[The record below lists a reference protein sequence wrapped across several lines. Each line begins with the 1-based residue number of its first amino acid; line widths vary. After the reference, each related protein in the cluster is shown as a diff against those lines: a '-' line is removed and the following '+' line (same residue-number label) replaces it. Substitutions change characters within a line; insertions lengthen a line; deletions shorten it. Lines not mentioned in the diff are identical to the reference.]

1 MEQVDQ
7 VDILLVEDNPM
18 DAELTIHGL
27 QSDKLANR
35 ITWLKDGEEALNFLF
50 RRGEFEHRADSHPRI
65 VILDLKMP
73 RVDGLEVLREM
84 KSNESTRRIPVVMLT
99 SSQEESD
106 LIKSYNLGVN
116 SYVVKPLN
124 FKSMTE
130 VIRQAGFYWM
140 AVNCAPP
147 H

>member
-1 MEQVDQ
+1 MDQIEQ

-18 DAELTIHGL
+18 DAELTMHGL
-27 QSDKLANR
+27 QQEKLANS
-35 ITWLKDGEEALNFLF
+35 IIWLKDGEEALDYLF
-50 RRGEFEHRADSHPRI
+50 RRGPYQQRTEVHPRI

-73 RVDGLEVLREM
+73 KLDGIEVLREM
-84 KSNESTRRIPVVMLT
+84 KGSEITRRIPVVMLT

-106 LIKSYNLGVN
+106 LIKSYDLGVN

-130 VIRQAGFYWM
+130 IIRQAGFYWM
-140 AVNCAPP
+140 AVNRCAPY
-147 H
+147 